1 MALYQINLEK
11 LAQKQ
16 LDKLEKNKKLLKK
29 VLVMIEE
36 ISIDPY
42 STTHKFERL
51 KYDLTGVCSKRL
63 DKKNRILYRVI
74 EQEIIIIVISVMGH
88 YDEN

>member
-1 MALYQINLEK
+1 MFEIIYEK
-11 LAQKQ
+11 LALKQ
-16 LDKLEKNKKLLKK
+16 LKSLKNNKKYLNKIS
-29 VLVMIEE
+29 LVIEE

-42 STTHKFERL
+42 SKTHKFESL

-74 EQEIIIIVISVMGH
+74 DQEIIVIVISVMGH
-88 YDEN
+88 YEEN

>member
-1 MALYQINLEK
+1 
-11 LAQKQ
+11 
-16 LDKLEKNKKLLKK
+16 
-29 VLVMIEE
+29 MIEE

-74 EQEIIIIVISVMGH
+74 DQEIIVIVISVMGH